1 MINKFSHSVL
11 MSRYGNSFKENNYMS
26 LLIKDDELLENIMKL
41 GTKSAIL
48 WENHLIAKR
57 CTKKIWKLEESL
69 MVTKSIQIPMT
80 KNTKRRFSLS
90 LLVWTEKDQIHHQ
103 RHINFFW
110 WWLTCHWFWPWIIF
124 WSNSE

>member
-1 MINKFSHSVL
+1 MMNKFSHSAL

-57 CTKKIWKLEESL
+57 CTKKNLKTGRKSHGDKINSDFHDKKYQKKVLIKFVGVNKERPDTSPKTYKFLL
-69 MVTKSIQIPMT
+69 MMT
-80 KNTKRRFSLS
+80 NLS
-90 LLVWTEKDQIHHQ
+90 LI
-103 RHINFFW
+103 
-110 WWLTCHWFWPWIIF
+110 LTLNNILK
-124 WSNSE
+124 